1 MINLNSKKWPLI
13 CLSCV
18 FLSACDPEFSNPV
31 GIPSSYSAGNAD
43 FSNYV
48 AVGDSLTA
56 GYADSALYRSGQVN
70 SFPNILATQF
80 KTVGGG
86 VFNQPLM
93 NDNLGGLLNQG
104 SLDFNSDTNIDRS
117 DFLNRLVLD
126 AATSS
131 PAPIAGTPTNEV
143 IIGAPVL
150 TGTYNNMGVPG
161 AKSFHLGAPGY
172 GNVGGL
178 AGGTANPYF
187 VRFASSTTTKVIT
200 DAATQVP
207 TFFTLWIGNNDILSY
222 ATGGGT
228 GTDQTGN
235 TNPATYTTSDI
246 TDPTLFA
253 GTYTGLVGALTA
265 NPVTKGVLINI
276 PDVSTIP
283 YFTTVPH
290 NPVPLDQAT
299 VDALTTAYA
308 GYNGALQFAAGQGVI
323 TADEATARTI
333 TFSAGLTN
341 ALVILDEG
349 LTDLTTNAT
358 MITQFTAPVA
368 AALVNMRQAT
378 VNDLIVLPTRSK
390 IGTLA
395 DPNNP
400 LSAIG
405 VAVPLGDA
413 DVLIKSEIDTI
424 NTARTAYNLIIK
436 AAADANANL
445 AFFDASALLTQLK
458 ANGINYG
465 TGDIAATYATGGGF
479 SLDGVHPTARGY
491 SVVANAILDTINA
504 VFNSSIPKV
513 DPGTYTTIFLK

>member
-1 MINLNSKKWPLI
+1 MINLNSKKWLLI
-13 CLSCV
+13 CLSSV
-18 FLSACDPEFSNPV
+18 FLSACDPNFNSPV
-31 GIPSSYSAGNAD
+31 GDTSSYSAGDAD

-56 GYADSALYRSGQVN
+56 GYADGALYRLGQES

-93 NDNLGGLLNQG
+93 NDNLGGLLFGTAPNP
-104 SLDFNSDTNIDRS
+104 SFA
-117 DFLNRLVLD
+117 NRLVLD
-126 AATSS
+126 AATSPPS
-131 PAPIAGTPTNEV
+131 PGAIVGTPTNEV
-143 IIGAPVL
+143 FSSPLIG
-150 TGTYNNMGVPG
+150 TTFNNTGVPG

-172 GNVGGL
+172 GSAGGL
-178 AGGTANPYF
+178 LVEPVTANPYF
-187 VRFASSTTTKVIT
+187 VRFASSATTTIIT
-200 DAATQVP
+200 DAANQMP
-207 TFFTLWIGNNDILSY
+207 TFFTLWIGNNDVLSY

-235 TNPATYTTSDI
+235 FDPTSYGSSDI
-246 TDPTLFA
+246 TDPNVFA
-253 GTYTGLVGALTA
+253 STYAGLVGALTA
-265 NPVTKGVLINI
+265 NPATKGVLINI

-323 TADEATARTI
+323 TAGEAMARKI
-333 TFSAGLTN
+333 EFSAGLTN
-341 ALVILDEG
+341 ALVILDES
-349 LTDLTTNAT
+349 LTDLTSNMTIVGALG
-358 MITQFTAPVA
+358 APTA

-378 VNDLIVLPTRSK
+378 ADDLVVLPSSSK

-405 VAVPLGDA
+405 IAVPLGDA
-413 DVLIKSEIDTI
+413 DVLIKSEIDAV
-424 NTARTAYNLIIK
+424 NTARIAYNVTIK

-445 AFFDASALLTQLK
+445 AFFDASAFMTELK
-458 ANGINYG
+458 ANGISFG
-465 TGDIAATYATGGGF
+465 TGDITATYATGGGF

-491 SVVANAILDTINA
+491 SVIANGIIDTINTA
-504 VFNSSIPKV
+504 FNSSIPRV
-513 DPGTYTTIFLK
+513 DPVTFTTIFLK

>member
-1 MINLNSKKWPLI
+1 MINLNSKKWALI
-13 CLSCV
+13 CLSSV

-31 GIPSSYSAGNAD
+31 GVTSSYTTGNAD

-56 GYADSALYRSGQVN
+56 GYADSALYRSGQEN
-70 SFPNILATQF
+70 SIPNILATQF

-93 NDNLGGLLNQG
+93 NDNLGGLLFGGAANP
-104 SLDFNSDTNIDRS
+104 DFG
-117 DFLNRLVLD
+117 NRLVFD

-131 PAPIAGTPTNEV
+131 PGPIAGTPTNEV
-143 IIGAPVL
+143 FSSPLIG
-150 TGTYNNMGVPG
+150 TTFNNTGVPG

-172 GNVGGL
+172 GSAGGL

-187 VRFASSTTTKVIT
+187 VRFASSATTTIIA
-200 DAATQVP
+200 DAAIQMP
-207 TFFTLWIGNNDILSY
+207 TFFTLWIGSNDVLSY

-228 GTDQTGN
+228 GIDQTGN
-235 TNPATYTTSDI
+235 FVPTTYGSSDI
-246 TDPTLFA
+246 TDPNVFA
-253 GTYTGLVGALTA
+253 STYTSLLGALTA
-265 NPVTKGVLINI
+265 NPASKGVLINI

-299 VDALTTAYA
+299 VEALTTAYA
-308 GYNGALQFAAGQGVI
+308 GYNNALLFAVAQSVI
-323 TADEATARTI
+323 SPDEATARKI
-333 TFSAGLTN
+333 EFSAGLTN

-349 LTDLTTNAT
+349 LTDLTSNAT
-358 MITQFTAPVA
+358 IITALGAPTA

-378 VNDLIVLPTRSK
+378 ADDLVVLPASSK

-395 DPNNP
+395 DPSNP

-405 VAVPLGDA
+405 IAVPLGDA
-413 DVLIKSEIDTI
+413 DVLIPSEIDAI
-424 NTARTAYNLIIK
+424 NTARTAYNVTIT

-445 AFFDASALLTQLK
+445 TFFDASAFMTRLK
-458 ANGINYG
+458 ANGISYG
-465 TGDIAATYATGGGF
+465 TGDITAKYATGGGF

-491 SVVANAILDTINA
+491 SVISNGIIDTINSA
-504 VFNSSIPKV
+504 FNSSIPRV
-513 DPGTYTTIFLK
+513 DPATYTTIFLK